1 MSVQD
6 IDRSQR
12 EGNPFLAAFPALD
25 QAMAL
30 AKEYLASLPSRPVAR
45 PVTAQ
50 ELATALE
57 EPLPEEGDDP
67 ARVVAEW
74 FARAEAGIVASPGP
88 RFFGFVNGGA
98 TPAALAG
105 DWLDSALDQNAGVW
119 LGSPAAAQTED
130 VVLRWLKELFGLPA
144 AWAGGLTSGA
154 TMANLMGLAAARQ
167 WAGQRLGFDPAR
179 DGLGGQPPIPVLSS
193 EAIHASAV
201 KALGILGLGRNQV
214 RRVRAVDGA
223 VDLGAM
229 AAELSRIESPAI
241 VIGNAGEVNSGAFD
255 DLDGLA
261 ALCREHPGGAWLHVD
276 GAFGLFAAVSPRYA
290 GLLRGIESA
299 DSVAADAHK
308 WLNVPYDCG
317 FAFVR
322 DGEMLRQACAATG
335 AYLAPPV
342 GAGWDPHTHV
352 PEMSRRFRALSVW
365 CALKAHGREG
375 YRAIVER
382 CCANAAA
389 FASWVAAQAGLE
401 LLAPAR
407 LNIVCFRF
415 APAGLSVEQTDAL
428 NRAAVTA
435 IRADG
440 RAFVSGTIWQGRA
453 ALRAAFDN
461 WATTEQDVTILQEAV
476 IGVWDRESNARR

>member
-1 MSVQD
+1 MDTQD
-6 IDRSQR
+6 HDVPQAA
-12 EGNPFLAAFPALD
+12 EDNPFAAAFPALD
-25 QAMAL
+25 QAMGL
-30 AKEYLASLPSRPVAR
+30 AKTYLASLPTRPVAR

-50 ELATALE
+50 ELAVALD

-67 ARVVAEW
+67 ARVVADW
-74 FARAEAGIVASPGP
+74 FARAEPGIVASPGP

-105 DWLDSALDQNAGVW
+105 DWLAAAIDQNASLW
-119 LGSPAAAQTED
+119 LGSPAAAQTEE
-130 VVLRWLKELFGLPA
+130 VVLGWLKELFGLPA

-167 WAGQRLGFDPAR
+167 WAGRQLGFDPAG
-179 DGLGGQPPIPVLSS
+179 DGLGGRPPIPVLSS
-193 EAIHASAV
+193 AAIHASAV
-201 KALGILGLGRNQV
+201 KALGVLGLGRNQV

-223 VDLGAM
+223 VDLDAM
-229 AAELSRIESPAI
+229 AAELARTNGPVI

-261 ALCREHPGGAWLHVD
+261 ALCRAHQGGAWLHVD

-290 GLLRGIESA
+290 GLLRGIGRV

-322 DGEMLRQACAATG
+322 DAEMLRQAFSATG
-335 AYLAPPV
+335 AYLAPPA

-352 PEMSRRFRALSVW
+352 PEMSRRFRALAVW
-365 CALKAHGREG
+365 CALKAHGRRG
-375 YRAIVER
+375 YQAIVEQ

-389 FASWVAAQAGLE
+389 FAAWVAAQPGLE

-415 APAGLSVEQTDAL
+415 APAGLSAERTDAL
-428 NRAAVTA
+428 NREALAAV
-435 IRADG
+435 RADG
-440 RAFVSGTIWQGRA
+440 RAFVSGTVWQGKV

-461 WATTEQDVTILQEAV
+461 WATSAHDMALLQEAIAEV
-476 IGVWDRESNARR
+476 GSRLGARG